1 MIPRL
6 GRGARIQL
14 KLKDGAE
21 VAGTLYG
28 LFDDQVYFEEADT
41 GPVPLDRIED
51 LMVQI
56 HSEQPGGPAA
66 RGGALHD
73 TA

>member
-28 LFDDQVYFEEADT
+28 LFDDQVCFEEADT

-66 RGGALHD
+66 
-73 TA
+73 